1 MNIDLSKLETKE
13 NKLAKLKED
22 LWSQIKEERDKRTHN
37 GGYKAS
43 DKWFHSDTF
52 SRSQQIGLT
61 MMGTNIPV
69 GLMWKTMDGSF
80 VEMTQ
85 ALADEIFISAGV
97 SDSSTFAY
105 AEVLKAQIESSNNPS
120 SIDICSGWPICFL
133 DIE

>member
-1 MNIDLSKLETKE
+1 MSIDLSKLETKE

-22 LWSQIKEERDKRTHN
+22 LWSQIKAERDKRTQT

-61 MMGTNIPV
+61 MMGTNIPA

-85 ALADEIFISAGV
+85 ALANEIFISAGV
-97 SDSSTFAY
+97 SDGSTFAY

-120 SIDICSGWPICFL
+120 SIDIYSGWPICFL
-133 DIE
+133 DVE